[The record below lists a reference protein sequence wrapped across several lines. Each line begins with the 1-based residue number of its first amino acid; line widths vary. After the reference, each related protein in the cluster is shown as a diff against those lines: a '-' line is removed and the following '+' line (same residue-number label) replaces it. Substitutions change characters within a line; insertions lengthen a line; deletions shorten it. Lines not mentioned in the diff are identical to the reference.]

1 MSQSIRLGLV
11 TDAQDSIRYP
21 SAVLWDMD
29 GTIIDS
35 EPYWVAAEI
44 ELVARFGGS
53 WTHEDGLQ
61 LVGLGLTHSALVLQ
75 AAGVE
80 LSSDDIINELTDQVI
95 ELLEVSVPWRPG
107 AIQMMTAIAEAGIP
121 QALVTM
127 SIERMARRVVEVIP
141 GSPLSVIVSGD
152 HVTEP
157 KPHPE
162 AYVLGAQLL
171 GVDVAQCVAFED
183 SNAGIQSAA
192 SAGAVTIGLP
202 NLIDISDAPADEFW
216 VSLAEKSLDDLIS
229 TYVSARGAT
238 P

>member
-1 MSQSIRLGLV
+1 V
-11 TDAQDSIRYP
+11 TDAQNSTRRP

-44 ELVARFGGS
+44 DLVTRFGGS

-75 AAGVE
+75 AAGVA
-80 LSSDDIINELTDQVI
+80 LSSDDIVNELTDHVI
-95 ELLEVSVPWRPG
+95 ELLNDSVPWRPG
-107 AIQMMTAIAEAGIP
+107 AIQLMSAIAEAGIP

-127 SIERMARRVVEVIP
+127 SIERMARRVAEVIP
-141 GSPLSVIVSGD
+141 GSPLQVIVSGD
-152 HVTEP
+152 HVAEP

-171 GVDVAQCVAFED
+171 GVDVSQCIAFED

-202 NLIDISDAPADEFW
+202 NLIDISSAPAHEFW
-216 VSLAEKSLDDLIS
+216 VSLAEKSLDD
-229 TYVSARGAT
+229 VFAAFESARGET

>member
-1 MSQSIRLGLV
+1 M
-11 TDAQDSIRYP
+11 TDAQNSTRRP

-44 ELVARFGGS
+44 DLVTRFGGS

-75 AAGVE
+75 AAGVA
-80 LSSDDIINELTDQVI
+80 LSSDDIVNELTDHVI
-95 ELLEVSVPWRPG
+95 ELLNDSVPWRPG
-107 AIQMMTAIAEAGIP
+107 AIQLMSAIAEAGIP

-127 SIERMARRVVEVIP
+127 SIERMARRVAEVIP
-141 GSPLSVIVSGD
+141 GSPLQVIVSGD
-152 HVTEP
+152 HVAEP

-171 GVDVAQCVAFED
+171 GVDVSQCIAFED

-202 NLIDISDAPADEFW
+202 NLIDISSAPAHEFW
-216 VSLAEKSLDDLIS
+216 VSLAEKSLDD
-229 TYVSARGAT
+229 VFAAFESARGET

>member
-1 MSQSIRLGLV
+1 M
-11 TDAQDSIRYP
+11 TDAQNSTRRP

-44 ELVARFGGS
+44 DLVTRFGGS

-75 AAGVE
+75 AAGVA
-80 LSSDDIINELTDQVI
+80 LSSDDIVNELTDHVI
-95 ELLEVSVPWRPG
+95 ELLKDSVPWRPG
-107 AIQMMTAIAEAGIP
+107 AIQLMTAIAEAGIP

-127 SIERMARRVVEVIP
+127 SIERMARRVAEVIP
-141 GSPLSVIVSGD
+141 GSPLQVIVSGD
-152 HVTEP
+152 HVAEP

-171 GVDVAQCVAFED
+171 GVDVSQCIAFED

-202 NLIDISDAPADEFW
+202 NLIDISSAPAHEFW
-216 VSLAEKSLDDLIS
+216 VSLAEKSLDD
-229 TYVSARGAT
+229 VFAAFDSARGET